1 MFIEMNR
8 AICFVFMLSPLRRL
22 RCRRRAKR
30 LATRSALAVF
40 DRKPGNKTCSKYKK
54 EGLPRQLLIWFVTVA
69 GDILALS

>member
-8 AICFVFMLSPLRRL
+8 AICFVFTLSPQGGCAADGAPNDWRRALRL
-22 RCRRRAKR
+22 RPDGRNA
-30 LATRSALAVF
+30 
-40 DRKPGNKTCSKYKK
+40 GNKTCSKYKK